1 MTKFD
6 RNTLL
11 RLGEEHKKL
20 MGLVRENINRMK
32 SDKKLYKFIDD
43 YLINNKLNRAFPIGI
58 SINGIIAHDSYH
70 KDNKKYFKE
79 GDLIKV
85 DIGLEE
91 CGNIIDSA
99 RTYEYISNVNEEAI
113 EDCKEIVRLTEEFI
127 RKEYKKNNKIKIQA
141 ISTVIYCHIVKKG
154 YNALDYLGGH
164 NIEFGRVHGKKLILN
179 KPITHLPIACQNFVN
194 KTDELCEGEMFAIEV
209 FIPDKK
215 NLNKTDKMIQNIT
228 LPITHY
234 ELDRD
239 TINETDKLTE
249 KEIEVLKEL
258 ETSTK
263 LLPYEYILHEKYDKY
278 IIKSL
283 IEKEKIIKHLPLEWI
298 DYYYENEKKEKRDI
312 KYIQYEDCFLIEK
325 EEILNLSK

>member
-1 MTKFD
+1 MATFD
-6 RNTLL
+6 KNTLL

-20 MGLVRENINRMK
+20 MSLINDNINSMK
-32 SDKKLYKFIDD
+32 SDKELYKYIDA
-43 YLINNKLNRAFPIGI
+43 YFTNNNLNRAFPIGI

-70 KDNKKYFKE
+70 KDNKRYFKK

-99 RTYEYISNVNEEAI
+99 RTYEYVSTINQEAI

-127 RKEYKKNNKIKIQA
+127 RKEYKKNNKIKVQS
-141 ISTVIYCHIVKKG
+141 ISTVIYLNIIKKG
-154 YNALDYLGGH
+154 YHALDFLGGH
-164 NIEFGRVHGKKLILN
+164 NIEYGRVHGKKLILN
-179 KPITHLPIACQNFVN
+179 KPLTHLPPTCQNFVN
-194 KTDELCEGEMFAIEV
+194 KTDELSEGEMFAIEV
-209 FIPDKK
+209 FIPDNK
-215 NLNKTDKMIQNIT
+215 NTNKIDINGKMIQNIT

-239 TINETDKLTE
+239 TLIEYDKLTE
-249 KEIEVLKEL
+249 KEKEVLKDL
-258 ETSTK
+258 EERTK

-298 DYYYENEKKEKRDI
+298 DKEKRNI

-325 EEILNLSK
+325 DGILNLSK

>member
-1 MTKFD
+1 MATFD
-6 RNTLL
+6 KNTLL

-20 MGLVRENINRMK
+20 MSLIRDNINSMK
-32 SDKKLYKFIDD
+32 SDKELYKFIDD
-43 YLINNKLNRAFPIGI
+43 YLSNNNLNRAFPVGI
-58 SINGIIAHDSYH
+58 SINSIIAHDSYH
-70 KDNKKYFKE
+70 KDNKRYFKE

-99 RTYEYISNVNEEAI
+99 RTYEYISTINQEAI
-113 EDCKEIVRLTEEFI
+113 KDCKEIVRLTEEFI
-127 RKEYKKNNKIKIQA
+127 RKEYKKNNKIKVQS
-141 ISTVIYCHIVKKG
+141 ISTVIYFHIVKKG
-154 YNALDYLGGH
+154 YHALDFLGGH
-164 NIEFGRVHGKKLILN
+164 NIECGRVHGKKLILN
-179 KPITHLPIACQNFVN
+179 KPLTHLPPACQSFVN

-215 NLNKTDKMIQNIT
+215 NINKIDINGKMIQNIT

-239 TINETDKLTE
+239 TIYDIDKLTDKE
-249 KEIEVLKEL
+249 KEVLKEL
-258 ETSTK
+258 EERTK
-263 LLPYEYILHEKYDKY
+263 LLPYEYTTHEKYDKY

-298 DYYYENEKKEKRDI
+298 DKEKRDI

-325 EEILNLSK
+325 DGILNLSK

>member
-1 MTKFD
+1 MTIFD
-6 RNTLL
+6 RNILL

-20 MGLVRENINRMK
+20 MGLIRDNINSMK
-32 SDKKLYKFIDD
+32 SDKKLYNFIDN
-43 YLINNKLNRAFPIGI
+43 YMKSNNLNKAFPIGI
-58 SINGIIAHDSYH
+58 SINEIIAHDSYH
-70 KDNKKYFKE
+70 KDNKRYFKE

-91 CGNIIDSA
+91 SRNIIDSA
-99 RTYEYISNVNEEAI
+99 RTFEYISNINEEAI

-127 RKEYKKNNKIKIQA
+127 RKEYKKNNKIKVQA

-164 NIEFGRVHGKKLILN
+164 NIEYGRVHGKKLILN
-179 KPITHLPIACQNFVN
+179 KPLTHLPTGCQNFVN

-209 FIPDKK
+209 FIPNKK

-239 TINETDKLTE
+239 AINEHDKLTE
-249 KEIEVLKEL
+249 KEVREYLELYINFKLKVKEAKAI
-258 ETSTK
+258 K
-263 LLPYEYILHEKYDKY
+263 LDTNNNFKTESHNLDIQ
-278 IIKSL
+278 SL
-283 IEKEKIIKHLPLEWI
+283 N
-298 DYYYENEKKEKRDI
+298 EN
-312 KYIQYEDCFLIEK
+312 
-325 EEILNLSK
+325 

>member
-1 MTKFD
+1 MVTFD
-6 RNTLL
+6 KNTLL

-20 MGLVRENINRMK
+20 MYLIKDKMNSFK

-43 YLINNKLNRAFPIGI
+43 YLTNNNLNKAFPIGI

-70 KDNKKYFKE
+70 KDNKRYFKK

-99 RTYEYISNVNEEAI
+99 RTYEYISAINKEAI

-127 RKEYKKNNKIKIQA
+127 RKEYKKNNKIKVQA
-141 ISTVIYCHIVKKG
+141 ISTVIYFHIVKKG
-154 YNALDYLGGH
+154 YHALDYLGGH
-164 NIEFGRVHGKKLILN
+164 NIEYGRVHGKKLILN
-179 KPITHLPIACQNFVN
+179 KPLTHLPPACKSFVN
-194 KTDELCEGEMFAIEV
+194 KTDELSEGEMFAIEV

-215 NLNKTDKMIQNIT
+215 NTNNEINKNGSMVQNIN

-234 ELDRD
+234 ELDRE
-239 TINETDKLTE
+239 TINDIDSLTE
-249 KEIEVLKEL
+249 KEKEVLKDL
-258 ETSTK
+258 EDRTK

-298 DYYYENEKKEKRDI
+298 DREKRNI

>member
-1 MTKFD
+1 MATFD

-20 MGLVRENINRMK
+20 MCLIKDNINSMK
-32 SDKKLYKFIDD
+32 SDKELYKFIDD
-43 YLINNKLNRAFPIGI
+43 YLSSNNLSRAFPVGI
-58 SINGIIAHDSYH
+58 SINSIIAHDSYH
-70 KDNKKYFKE
+70 KDNKRYFKE

-99 RTYEYISNVNEEAI
+99 RTYEYVSNINQEAI

-127 RKEYKKNNKIKIQA
+127 RKEYKKNNKIKVQS
-141 ISTVIYCHIVKKG
+141 ISTVIYYHIVKKE
-154 YNALDYLGGH
+154 YHALDFLGGH
-164 NIEFGRVHGKKLILN
+164 NIEYGRVHGKKLILN
-179 KPITHLPIACQNFVN
+179 KPLVHLPPGCQNFVN
-194 KTDELCEGEMFAIEV
+194 KMDELGEGEMFAIEV
-209 FIPDKK
+209 FITNKK
-215 NLNKTDKMIQNIT
+215 NLNNGSMIQNIN

-234 ELDRD
+234 ELNRD
-239 TINETDKLTE
+239 TISEIDSLTE
-249 KEIEVLKEL
+249 REIEVLKDIEDR
-258 ETSTK
+258 TK

-298 DYYYENEKKEKRDI
+298 DKEKRDI

-325 EEILNLSK
+325 EGILNLSK

>member
-1 MTKFD
+1 MATFD
-6 RNTLL
+6 KNVLL

-20 MGLVRENINRMK
+20 MSLIKDNINSMK
-32 SDKKLYKFIDD
+32 SDKELYKFIDT
-43 YLINNKLNRAFPIGI
+43 YLTSNNLNKAFPIGI
-58 SINGIIAHDSYH
+58 SINSIIAHDSYH
-70 KDNKKYFKE
+70 TDNKKYFKE

-99 RTYEYISNVNEEAI
+99 RTYEYVSNINQEAN

-127 RKEYKKNNKIKIQA
+127 RKEYKKNNKIKVQS
-141 ISTVIYCHIVKKG
+141 ISTVIYFHIVKKG
-154 YNALDYLGGH
+154 YHALDYLGGH
-164 NIEFGRVHGKKLILN
+164 NIEYGRVHGKKLILN
-179 KPITHLPIACQNFVN
+179 KPLTHLPSGCQSFVN
-194 KTDELCEGEMFAIEV
+194 KTDELGEGEMFAIEV

-215 NLNKTDKMIQNIT
+215 NINKIDINGKMIQNIT

-234 ELDRD
+234 ELNRD
-239 TINETDKLTE
+239 TLKEHDKLTD

-258 ETSTK
+258 EERTK
-263 LLPYEYILHEKYDKY
+263 LLPYEYIIHEKYDKY

-298 DYYYENEKKEKRDI
+298 DREKRDI

-325 EEILNLSK
+325 EDILNLSK

>member
-1 MTKFD
+1 MATFD
-6 RNTLL
+6 RTILL

-20 MGLVRENINRMK
+20 MSLIGDNINSMK
-32 SDKKLYKFIDD
+32 SDKELYQFIDA
-43 YLINNKLNRAFPIGI
+43 YLTSNNLNKAFPIGI
-58 SINGIIAHDSYH
+58 SINSIIAHDSYH
-70 KDNKKYFKE
+70 KDNKRFFKE

-99 RTYEYISNVNEEAI
+99 RTYEYISNANKEAI

-127 RKEYKKNNKIKIQA
+127 RKEYKKNNKIKVQA
-141 ISTVIYCHIVKKG
+141 ISTVIYCHIAKRG
-154 YNALDYLGGH
+154 YHALDYLGGH

-179 KPITHLPIACQNFVN
+179 KPLIHLPIGCQNYVN
-194 KTDELCEGEMFAIEV
+194 KTDELGEGEMFAIEV

-215 NLNKTDKMIQNIT
+215 NVNNGKMIQNIVI
-228 LPITHY
+228 PITHF
-234 ELDRD
+234 ELNRD
-239 TINETDKLTE
+239 TIKEVDKLTE
-249 KEIEVLKEL
+249 REREVLKEL
-258 ETSTK
+258 KTITK

-298 DYYYENEKKEKRDI
+298 DKEKRDI

-325 EEILNLSK
+325 DEILNLSK

>member
-1 MTKFD
+1 MATFD
-6 RNTLL
+6 RTILL

-20 MGLVRENINRMK
+20 MCLIKDNINSMK
-32 SDKKLYKFIDD
+32 SDKELYKFIDA
-43 YLINNKLNRAFPIGI
+43 YLTSNNLNKAFPIGI
-58 SINGIIAHDSYH
+58 SINSIIAHDSYH
-70 KDNKKYFKE
+70 KDNKRYFKE

-99 RTYEYISNVNEEAI
+99 RTYEYISNTSKEAI

-127 RKEYKKNNKIKIQA
+127 RKEYKKNNKIKVQA
-141 ISTVIYCHIVKKG
+141 ISTVIYCHIGKRG
-154 YNALDYLGGH
+154 YLALDYLGGH
-164 NIEFGRVHGKKLILN
+164 NIEYGRVHGKKLILN
-179 KPITHLPIACQNFVN
+179 KPLTHLPTGCQNYVN
-194 KTDELCEGEMFAIEV
+194 KTDELSEGEMFAIEV
-209 FIPDKK
+209 FIPNMK
-215 NLNKTDKMIQNIT
+215 NLKNGNMIQNIN

-234 ELDRD
+234 EIDRD
-239 TINETDKLTE
+239 KINDVDRLPERE
-249 KEIEVLKEL
+249 REVLKEL
-258 ETSTK
+258 EIITK

-298 DYYYENEKKEKRDI
+298 DKEKKDI

>member
-1 MTKFD
+1 MVTFD
-6 RNTLL
+6 RTTLL

-20 MGLVRENINRMK
+20 MSLIGDNINSMK
-32 SDKKLYKFIDD
+32 SDKELYKFIDT
-43 YLINNKLNRAFPIGI
+43 YLASNNLNRAFPIGI
-58 SINGIIAHDSYH
+58 SINSIIAHDSYH
-70 KDNKKYFKE
+70 KDNKRYFKE

-99 RTYEYISNVNEEAI
+99 RTYEYVSTINQEAI

-127 RKEYKKNNKIKIQA
+127 RKEYKKNNKIKVQA
-141 ISTVIYCHIVKKG
+141 ISTVIYFHIVKKG
-154 YNALDYLGGH
+154 YHALDFLGGH
-164 NIEFGRVHGKKLILN
+164 NIEYGRVHGKKLILN
-179 KPITHLPIACQNFVN
+179 KPLTHLPSACQNFVN
-194 KTDELCEGEMFAIEV
+194 KTDELSEGEMFAIEV

-215 NLNKTDKMIQNIT
+215 NTNKIDINGKMVQNIN

-239 TINETDKLTE
+239 TINEYDKLTE
-249 KEIEVLKEL
+249 REIDVLKDL
-258 ETSTK
+258 EERTK

-298 DYYYENEKKEKRDI
+298 DKEKKDI

-325 EEILNLSK
+325 EDILNLSK

>member
-1 MTKFD
+1 MATFD
-6 RNTLL
+6 KNTLL

-20 MGLVRENINRMK
+20 MSLINDNINSMK
-32 SDKKLYKFIDD
+32 SDKELYKFIDA
-43 YLINNKLNRAFPIGI
+43 YLASNNLNRAFPIGI
-58 SINGIIAHDSYH
+58 SINSIIAHDSYH
-70 KDNKKYFKE
+70 KDNKRYFKE

-99 RTYEYISNVNEEAI
+99 RTYEYVSNVSKEAI

-127 RKEYKKNNKIKIQA
+127 SKEYKKNNKIKVQA

-154 YNALDYLGGH
+154 YHALDFLGGH
-164 NIEFGRVHGKKLILN
+164 NIEYGRVHGKKLILN
-179 KPITHLPIACQNFVN
+179 KPLTHLPPACQNFVN
-194 KTDELCEGEMFAIEV
+194 KTDELGEGEMFAIEV
-209 FIPDKK
+209 FIPDNK
-215 NLNKTDKMIQNIT
+215 NINKIDINGKMIQNIT

-239 TINETDKLTE
+239 TINDVDSLTDEE
-249 KEIEVLKEL
+249 KEVLKEL
-258 ETSTK
+258 EERTK
-263 LLPYEYILHEKYDKY
+263 LLPYEYITHEKYDKY

-298 DYYYENEKKEKRDI
+298 DKEKRDI

>member
-1 MTKFD
+1 MAIFD
-6 RNTLL
+6 RTILL

-20 MGLVRENINRMK
+20 MCLIKDNINSMK
-32 SDKKLYKFIDD
+32 SDKELYQFIDA
-43 YLINNKLNRAFPIGI
+43 YLTSNNLNKAFPIGI
-58 SINGIIAHDSYH
+58 SINSIIAHDSYH
-70 KDNKKYFKE
+70 KDNKRYFKE

-91 CGNIIDSA
+91 SGNIIDSA
-99 RTYEYISNVNEEAI
+99 RTYEYISNTSKEAI

-127 RKEYKKNNKIKIQA
+127 RKEYKKNNKIKVQA
-141 ISTVIYCHIVKKG
+141 ISTVIYCHIAKRG
-154 YNALDYLGGH
+154 YHALDYLGGH

-179 KPITHLPIACQNFVN
+179 KPLTHLPVGCQNYVN
-194 KTDELCEGEMFAIEV
+194 KTDELSEGEMFAIEV
-209 FIPDKK
+209 FIPNMK
-215 NLNKTDKMIQNIT
+215 NLKNGNMIQNIN

-234 ELDRD
+234 EIDRD
-239 TINETDKLTE
+239 KINDVDRLPERE
-249 KEIEVLKEL
+249 REVLKEL
-258 ETSTK
+258 EIITK

-298 DYYYENEKKEKRDI
+298 DKEKKDI

>member
-1 MTKFD
+1 MASFD
-6 RNTLL
+6 KNTLL

-20 MGLVRENINRMK
+20 MFLIRDNINNMK
-32 SDKKLYKFIDD
+32 SDKKLYKFIDA
-43 YLINNKLNRAFPIGI
+43 YLINNNLNKAFPIGI

-70 KDNKKYFKE
+70 KDNKRYFME

-99 RTYEYISNVNEEAI
+99 RTYEYISNTSKQAI
-113 EDCKEIVRLTEEFI
+113 EDCKEIVRLTEDFI
-127 RKEYKKNNKIKIQA
+127 RKEYKKNNKIKVQA
-141 ISTVIYCHIVKKG
+141 ISTVIYYHIVQKG
-154 YNALDYLGGH
+154 YHA
-164 NIEFGRVHGKKLILN
+164 GRVHGKKLILN
-179 KPITHLPIACQNFVN
+179 KPLTHLPLECQNFVN
-194 KTDELCEGEMFAIEV
+194 KIDELREGEMFAIEV

-215 NLNKTDKMIQNIT
+215 NTNNGKMIQNIN

-234 ELDRD
+234 ELNRD
-239 TINETDKLTE
+239 TINDVDKLTE
-249 KEIEVLKEL
+249 IEIKILKEL
-258 ETSTK
+258 EESTK
-263 LLPYEYILHEKYDKY
+263 LLPYDYILHEKYDKY

-298 DYYYENEKKEKRDI
+298 DKGKRDI

-325 EEILNLSK
+325 DEILNLSK

>member
-1 MTKFD
+1 MVTFD
-6 RNTLL
+6 RTTLL

-20 MGLVRENINRMK
+20 MSLISDNINSMK
-32 SDKKLYKFIDD
+32 SDKELYKFIDT
-43 YLINNKLNRAFPIGI
+43 YLASNNLNRAFPIGI
-58 SINGIIAHDSYH
+58 SINSIIAHDSYH
-70 KDNKKYFKE
+70 KDNKRYFKE

-99 RTYEYISNVNEEAI
+99 RTYEYLSNVSKEAI

-127 RKEYKKNNKIKIQA
+127 RKEYKKNNKIKVQS
-141 ISTVIYCHIVKKG
+141 ISTVIYCHIGKRG
-154 YNALDYLGGH
+154 YHALDYLGGH

-179 KPITHLPIACQNFVN
+179 KPLTHLPIGCQNYVN
-194 KTDELCEGEMFAIEV
+194 KTDELGEGEMFAIEV
-209 FIPDKK
+209 FIPNIK
-215 NLNKTDKMIQNIT
+215 NLKNGNMIQNIK

-239 TINETDKLTE
+239 TINDVNSLTE

-258 ETSTK
+258 ETITK

-298 DYYYENEKKEKRDI
+298 DKEKKDI

>member
-1 MTKFD
+1 MATFD

-20 MGLVRENINRMK
+20 MCLIKDNINSMK
-32 SDKKLYKFIDD
+32 SDKELYKFIDD
-43 YLINNKLNRAFPIGI
+43 YLSSNNLSRAFPVGI
-58 SINGIIAHDSYH
+58 SINSIIAHDSYH
-70 KDNKKYFKE
+70 KDNKRYFKE

-99 RTYEYISNVNEEAI
+99 RTYEYVSNICEEAI

-127 RKEYKKNNKIKIQA
+127 RKEYKKNNKIKVQS
-141 ISTVIYCHIVKKG
+141 ISTVIYCHIVKKE
-154 YNALDYLGGH
+154 YHALDFLGGH
-164 NIEFGRVHGKKLILN
+164 NIEYGRVHGKKLILN
-179 KPITHLPIACQNFVN
+179 KPLVHLPPGCQNFVN
-194 KTDELCEGEMFAIEV
+194 KTDELGEGEMFAIEV
-209 FIPDKK
+209 FITNKK
-215 NLNKTDKMIQNIT
+215 NLNNGSMIQNIN

-234 ELDRD
+234 ELSRD
-239 TINETDKLTE
+239 TIKEIDSLTE
-249 KEIEVLKEL
+249 REIEVLKDL
-258 ETSTK
+258 EEITK

-298 DYYYENEKKEKRDI
+298 DKEKRDI

-325 EEILNLSK
+325 DGILNLSK

>member
-1 MTKFD
+1 MAIFD

-20 MGLVRENINRMK
+20 MSLISDNINSMK
-32 SDKKLYKFIDD
+32 SDKELYGYIDN
-43 YLINNKLNRAFPIGI
+43 YLGSNNLNRAFPIGI

-70 KDNKKYFKE
+70 KDNKRYFKE

-99 RTYEYISNVNEEAI
+99 RTYEYVSTINQEAI

-127 RKEYKKNNKIKIQA
+127 RKEYKKNNKIKVQA
-141 ISTVIYCHIVKKG
+141 ISTVIYFHIVKKG
-154 YNALDYLGGH
+154 YHALDFLGGH
-164 NIEFGRVHGKKLILN
+164 NIEYGRVHGKKLILN
-179 KPITHLPIACQNFVN
+179 KPLTHLPSACQNFVN
-194 KTDELCEGEMFAIEV
+194 KTDELSEGEMFAIEV

-215 NLNKTDKMIQNIT
+215 NTNKIDINGKMVQNIN

-239 TINETDKLTE
+239 TINEYDKLTE
-249 KEIEVLKEL
+249 REIEVLKDL
-258 ETSTK
+258 EERTK

-298 DYYYENEKKEKRDI
+298 DKEKKDI

-325 EEILNLSK
+325 EDILNLSK

>member
-1 MTKFD
+1 MATFD
-6 RNTLL
+6 KNTLL
-11 RLGEEHKKL
+11 KLGEEHKKL
-20 MGLVRENINRMK
+20 MSLIRDNINSMK
-32 SDKKLYKFIDD
+32 SDKELYKYIDD
-43 YLINNKLNRAFPIGI
+43 YLSSNNLNRAFPIGI
-58 SINGIIAHDSYH
+58 SINSIIAHDSYH
-70 KDNKKYFKE
+70 KDNKRYFKE

-99 RTYEYISNVNEEAI
+99 RTYEYVSNISEEAI

-127 RKEYKKNNKIKIQA
+127 SKEYKKNNKIKVQS

-154 YNALDYLGGH
+154 YHALDFLGGH
-164 NIEFGRVHGKKLILN
+164 NIEYGRVHGKKLILN
-179 KPITHLPIACQNFVN
+179 KPLVHLPPGCQNFVN
-194 KTDELCEGEMFAIEV
+194 KTDELGEGEMFAIEV
-209 FIPDKK
+209 FITNKK
-215 NLNKTDKMIQNIT
+215 NLNNGSMIQNIN

-234 ELDRD
+234 ELNRD
-239 TINETDKLTE
+239 TIIEIDSLTE
-249 KEIEVLKEL
+249 KEIEVLKDL
-258 ETSTK
+258 EEMTK

-298 DYYYENEKKEKRDI
+298 DKEKRDI

-325 EEILNLSK
+325 EGILNLSK

>member
-1 MTKFD
+1 MATFD
-6 RNTLL
+6 KNTLL
-11 RLGEEHKKL
+11 KLGEEHKKL
-20 MGLVRENINRMK
+20 MSLIRDNINSMK
-32 SDKKLYKFIDD
+32 SDKELYKYIDD
-43 YLINNKLNRAFPIGI
+43 YLSSNNLNRAFPIGI
-58 SINGIIAHDSYH
+58 SINSIIAHDSYH
-70 KDNKKYFKE
+70 KDNKRYFKE

-99 RTYEYISNVNEEAI
+99 RTYEYVSAINQEAI

-127 RKEYKKNNKIKIQA
+127 SKEYKKNNKIKVQS

-154 YNALDYLGGH
+154 YHALDFLGGH
-164 NIEFGRVHGKKLILN
+164 NIEYGRVHGKKLILN
-179 KPITHLPIACQNFVN
+179 KPLVHLPPGCQNFVN
-194 KTDELCEGEMFAIEV
+194 KTDELSEGEMFAIEV
-209 FIPDKK
+209 FIPNMK
-215 NLNKTDKMIQNIT
+215 NTNKIDINGKMIQNIN

-239 TINETDKLTE
+239 TLIEFDSLTE
-249 KEIEVLKEL
+249 KECEILKDL
-258 ETSTK
+258 EERTK
-263 LLPYEYILHEKYDKY
+263 LLPYEYITHEKYDKY

-298 DYYYENEKKEKRDI
+298 DKEKRDI

-325 EEILNLSK
+325 EGILNLSK

>member
-1 MTKFD
+1 MATFD
-6 RNTLL
+6 RTTLL

-20 MGLVRENINRMK
+20 MCLIRDNINSMK
-32 SDKKLYKFIDD
+32 SDKELYKFIDT
-43 YLINNKLNRAFPIGI
+43 YLASNNLKRAFPIGI
-58 SINGIIAHDSYH
+58 SINSIIAHDSYH
-70 KDNKKYFKE
+70 KDNNRYFKE

-99 RTYEYISNVNEEAI
+99 RTYEYVSNIYEEAI

-127 RKEYKKNNKIKIQA
+127 KKEYKKNNKIKVQA
-141 ISTVIYCHIVKKG
+141 ISTVIYCHIGKRG
-154 YNALDYLGGH
+154 YHALDYLGGH
-164 NIEFGRVHGKKLILN
+164 NIEYGRVHGKKLILN
-179 KPITHLPIACQNFVN
+179 KPLTHLPIGCQNYVN
-194 KTDELCEGEMFAIEV
+194 KIDELSEGEMFAIEV
-209 FIPDKK
+209 FIPNMK
-215 NLNKTDKMIQNIT
+215 NLKNGNMIQNIN

-234 ELDRD
+234 EIDRD
-239 TINETDKLTE
+239 KINDVDRLPE
-249 KEIEVLKEL
+249 KEREVLKEL
-258 ETSTK
+258 ETITK

-298 DYYYENEKKEKRDI
+298 DKEKKDI

>member
-1 MTKFD
+1 MATFD
-6 RNTLL
+6 RTILL

-20 MGLVRENINRMK
+20 MCLIKDNINSMK
-32 SDKKLYKFIDD
+32 SDKELYKFIDT
-43 YLINNKLNRAFPIGI
+43 YLASNNLKRAFPIGI
-58 SINGIIAHDSYH
+58 SINSVIAHDSYH
-70 KDNKKYFKE
+70 KDNKRYFKE

-91 CGNIIDSA
+91 SGNIIDSA
-99 RTYEYISNVNEEAI
+99 RTYEYISNTSKEAI

-127 RKEYKKNNKIKIQA
+127 RKEYKKNNKIKVQA
-141 ISTVIYCHIVKKG
+141 ISTVIYCHIGKRG
-154 YNALDYLGGH
+154 YHALDYLGGH
-164 NIEFGRVHGKKLILN
+164 NIEYGRVHGKKLILN
-179 KPITHLPIACQNFVN
+179 KPLTHLPIGCQNYVN
-194 KTDELCEGEMFAIEV
+194 KTDELGEGEMFAIEV

-215 NLNKTDKMIQNIT
+215 NVNNGNMIQNINI
-228 LPITHY
+228 PITHY
-234 ELDRD
+234 EIDRD
-239 TINETDKLTE
+239 KINDVDKLTE
-249 KEIEVLKEL
+249 REREVLKEL
-258 ETSTK
+258 ETITK

-298 DYYYENEKKEKRDI
+298 DKEKKDI

>member
-1 MTKFD
+1 MSIFD
-6 RNTLL
+6 RNILL

-20 MGLVRENINRMK
+20 MGLIKNNINNIK
-32 SDKKLYKFIDD
+32 SDKELYNFIDN
-43 YLINNKLNRAFPIGI
+43 YLKSKNLNKAFPIGI
-58 SINGIIAHDSYH
+58 SINAIIAHDSYH
-70 KDNKKYFKE
+70 KDNKRYFKE

-91 CGNIIDSA
+91 SGNIIDSA
-99 RTYEYISNVNEEAI
+99 RTFEYISINNNEAI

-127 RKEYKKNNKIKIQA
+127 RKEYKKNNKIKVQS
-141 ISTVIYCHIVKKG
+141 ISTVIYANIVKKG
-154 YNALDYLGGH
+154 YNALNYLGGH
-164 NIEFGRVHGKKLILN
+164 NIEYGRVHGKKLILN
-179 KPITHLPIACQNFVN
+179 KPLSHLPTACQNFVN
-194 KTDELCEGEMFAIEV
+194 KTDELGEGEMFAIEV

-215 NLNKTDKMIQNIT
+215 KLNNEDTMIQNTT

-234 ELDRD
+234 ELNIE
-239 TINETDKLTE
+239 TINFINKLTE

-258 ETSTK
+258 EKTTK

-298 DYYYENEKKEKRDI
+298 DKEKRNI
-312 KYIQYEDCFLIEK
+312 KYIQYEDCFFIEK